1 MRHRLAMVL
10 VPSAVPH
17 GSCGVQLERARSRG
31 TATAA
36 RGGKVVNAVG
46 VPMSSHAVRAS
57 TKSH

>member
-17 GSCGVQLERARSRG
+17 GSCGVRLELARSRG
-31 TATAA
+31 AA
-36 RGGKVVNAVG
+36 PAPKALDAVG
-46 VPMSSHAVRAS
+46 VPMSSHAVKAS

>member
-17 GSCGVQLERARSRG
+17 GSCGVRLERARSRG
-31 TATAA
+31 AA
-36 RGGKVVNAVG
+36 PAPKALDAVA